1 MAISILLAL
10 AAQAAAAPAIEG
22 RWSNP
27 KRSVIIVIA
36 PRAAGLCGTVE
47 WASEK
52 AQADARKGIDEL
64 VGSQLLTELQPR
76 QPGRWHGK
84 LFVPDKKMRVT
95 AKLELVGADQLKVAG
110 CALGRSLCK
119 TQLWTRTDAAPDGG
133 R

>member
-1 MAISILLAL
+1 MATAILLAL

-22 RWSNP
+22 RWANP

-36 PRAAGLCGTVE
+36 PCATGLCGTVE

-52 AQADARKGIDEL
+52 AQADARKGIDQL

-76 QPGRWHGK
+76 RPGRWQGK

-95 AKLELVGADQLKVAG
+95 AKLELIGADQLEVAG
-110 CALGRSLCK
+110 CALGKSLCK
-119 TQLWTRTDAAPDGG
+119 SQLWTRTDAAPGGG